1 MNIISADTEEHY
13 NIDWTKGTVRVV
25 ENSSFRIIMV
35 VDEKE
40 EEVIIISVK
49 AV

>member
-13 NIDWTKGTVRVV
+13 NIDWTKGTLRVV
-25 ENSSFRIIMV
+25 ENSSFRILMLV
-35 VDEKE
+35 NEAE
-40 EEVIIISVK
+40 TETIILSVK